1 MKSAVPAVTMRCVT
15 SALFLAVCV
24 MFSPHAHASSKDD
37 RKQGEVLFRERGCE
51 HCHGVDGAGSD
62 RGPNLSG
69 VGRWLHQPEIAMQ
82 IRNGGKTMP
91 AFGDTLTD
99 QEVQQLVAF
108 LAAKKKKGVPRPD
121 LAKANGVSTR
131 MMACR

>member
-1 MKSAVPAVTMRCVT
+1 MK
-15 SALFLAVCV
+15 AVCV
-24 MFSPHAHASSKDD
+24 STVLLLVASVMLAPCALASSKDD
-37 RKQGEVLFRERGCE
+37 RKQGAVLFHERGCE

-69 VGRWLHQPEIAMQ
+69 VGRWLHKPDIALQ

-91 AFGDTLTD
+91 AFGDGLND

-108 LAAKKKKGVPRPD
+108 LAAKKKKGVPRPG
-121 LAKANGVSTR
+121 LANANK
-131 MMACR
+131 